1 MKNMKLWDWV
11 VWNQRLKKWKIKNK
25 KYRKNGHKIF
35 FFFFF
40 FVCMYKMV
48 VEITKETCE
57 KCGIKTVKYY
67 S

>member
-1 MKNMKLWDWV
+1 MSLMTYGTNDF
-11 VWNQRLKKWKIKNK
+11 VWSKQKTPE
-25 KYRKNGHKIF
+25 F
-35 FFFFF
+35 FFVC
-40 FVCMYKMV
+40 VCMYKMV

>member
-25 KYRKNGHKIF
+25 KYRKNGHKNF
-35 FFFFF
+35 LFFF

>member
-25 KYRKNGHKIF
+25 KYRKNGHKNF
-35 FFFFF
+35 FFFLC
-40 FVCMYKMV
+40 VCMYKMV